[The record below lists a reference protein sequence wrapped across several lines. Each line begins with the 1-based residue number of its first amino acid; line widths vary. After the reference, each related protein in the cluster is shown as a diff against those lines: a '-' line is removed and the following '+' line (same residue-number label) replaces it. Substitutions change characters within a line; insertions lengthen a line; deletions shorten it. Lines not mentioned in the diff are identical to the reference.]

1 MSFTSISDLPSSVSS
16 LTRIQKSHVLSQA
29 NRLIKSGKS
38 NEDALAQAVGSVLVQ
53 KSADVDSDLMVSY
66 EIIYEPD
73 TPDAHGQWM
82 SKPTLEKAQQDFKKA
97 QEIGAVTEN
106 LMHILDTDT
115 FSIVDHWIQKEFDV
129 SVAETGEV
137 IKAGTW
143 VAKVQYNSPEVWEMK
158 KAGIYGGLSLQCGGM
173 LDEATG
179 ELSDLNFNVEIEEDD
194 NE

>member
-16 LTRIQKSHVLSQA
+16 LTRIQKSHVLGQA

-38 NEDALAQAVGSVLVQ
+38 QEDALAQAVGSVLVQ
-53 KSADVDSDLMVSY
+53 KSAEPLTDEMVSY
-66 EIIYEPD
+66 EVIYEPD

-82 SKPTLEKAQQDFKKA
+82 TKDTLEKAHIAFKKA
-97 QEIGAVTEN
+97 QDIGAVTEN
-106 LMHILDTDT
+106 LFHIFDTDT

-129 SVAETGEV
+129 TVADTGEV

-143 VAKVQYNSPEVWEMK
+143 VAKVQYNTPEVWEMK

-173 LDEATG
+173 LDEETG
-179 ELSDLNFNVEIEEDD
+179 ELSDLNFNIEVEEDD